1 MMCYKMKVY
10 GIYNLR
16 LELISL
22 DIPLNWGFRFSFAMD
37 IARGMSYL
45 HSKRLYHGRLFS
57 SNCVI
62 DDRWVVKITGKRLI
76 NALSYIISN
85 RFWIAFISCEK

>member
-1 MMCYKMKVY
+1 MMCYKMKVCG
-10 GIYNLR
+10 GIYNSGLT
-16 LELISL
+16 LISP
-22 DIPLNWGFRFSFAMD
+22 DIPLNWGFRFSFVMD

-62 DDRWVVKITGKRLI
+62 DDRWVVKITGEITAKK
-76 NALSYIISN
+76 
-85 RFWIAFISCEK
+85 WT